1 MTKTIPER
9 DTHNSD
15 LSSSGRTARFDPDQL
30 LKLVSIACAPL
41 SGEQFFRQLT
51 QSLAQAMG
59 ARYAF
64 ICEYLESVQ
73 RVRDLAFWAG
83 DTFQEPGEYDIDGTP
98 CAYVLA
104 GEVKCYGHDVATLF
118 PKYKWLSEVGAE
130 SYLAVPLKN
139 EHGRVLGHMGIMDT
153 LPLEFSPE
161 DLSVFG
167 IFGARACVEL
177 ERKQYQDA
185 LQASEG
191 RVAHILDSAM
201 DAIVAIGA
209 DRRITVFNPAA
220 ESIFGCAAA
229 WAQGQPFDRFLGK
242 PFRSLL
248 EKYLEAAAKTS
259 DSAPQWLP
267 PNLTAVRANREEFAV
282 EGTLSS
288 FVTAE
293 GQKLF
298 TLILRDVNEQR
309 RTQIELD
316 RLHQQNVFLREE
328 AKAQYTFE
336 EMIGSTPVMKELFE
350 SLGSVAKSDATVLIC
365 GETGTGKE
373 QIAHAV
379 HNLSA
384 RKDKL
389 LITMNCAA
397 LPSELIESEM
407 FGHEKGA
414 FTGATAQRKGRF
426 ELADGGTL
434 FLDEVGE
441 LSLPAQAKL
450 LRVLQEQE
458 FERVGGTRTV
468 RVDVRVIAATNRD
481 LNEMVK
487 AGTFRADL
495 YYRLNVFPVR
505 VPPLRERTQD
515 IPMLVQHF
523 LNKQTRKLGRNID
536 GIDAGSLQRLVAYPW
551 PGNIRELQNVIERAA
566 VLTQGPIISI
576 RDGFSS
582 GAPGN
587 IVTAVP
593 LQTDMRTLEEIEA
606 QHIRGVLDKCEWKI
620 EGKHGAA
627 TILGLEPS
635 TLRYR
640 MQKLGIKRQPASND
654 A

>member
-1 MTKTIPER
+1 M
-9 DTHNSD
+9 
-15 LSSSGRTARFDPDQL
+15 
-30 LKLVSIACAPL
+30 
-41 SGEQFFRQLT
+41 
-51 QSLAQAMG
+51 
-59 ARYAF
+59 
-64 ICEYLESVQ
+64 
-73 RVRDLAFWAG
+73 
-83 DTFQEPGEYDIDGTP
+83 
-98 CAYVLA
+98 
-104 GEVKCYGHDVATLF
+104 
-118 PKYKWLSEVGAE
+118 GAE

-139 EHGRVLGHMGIMDT
+139 EAGRVLGHMGIMDT
-153 LPLEFSPE
+153 QTLEYSSD

-167 IFGARACVEL
+167 IFGARACAEL
-177 ERKQYQDA
+177 ERKQFQDA
-185 LQASEG
+185 LQASEE

-201 DAIVAIGA
+201 DAIVAIDS

-220 ESIFGCAAA
+220 ERVFGCAAA

-242 PFRSLL
+242 PFRGLL
-248 EKYLEAAAKTS
+248 ENYLETAAQST

-267 PNLTAVRANREEFAV
+267 PNLTGIRANREEFAI
-282 EGTLSS
+282 EGTLST
-288 FVTAE
+288 FVNAE
-293 GQKLF
+293 GQQHF
-298 TLILRDVNEQR
+298 SLILRDVNEQK
-309 RTQIELD
+309 RTQVELD
-316 RLHQQNVFLREE
+316 RLHQQNVFLRQEVN
-328 AKAQYTFE
+328 AQYKFE

-350 SLGSVAKSDATVLIC
+350 TLESVAKSDATVLVC

-373 QIAHAV
+373 QIAHTV

-384 RKDKL
+384 RRDKL

-450 LRVLQEQE
+450 LRALQEQE

-505 VPPLRERTQD
+505 VPPLRERAQD
-515 IPMLVQHF
+515 IPLLVQHF
-523 LNKQTRKLGRNID
+523 LSKQARKLGRNID
-536 GIDAGSLQRLVAYPW
+536 GIDAESLQRLLTYPW

-566 VLTQGPIISI
+566 VLSRSPVVSI
-576 RDGFSS
+576 GVGMGDNMSS
-582 GAPGN
+582 V
-587 IVTAVP
+587 ITATP
-593 LQTDMRTLEEIEA
+593 PTAEMRTLEEIEA
-606 QHIRGVLDKCEWKI
+606 QHIRGVLEKCDWKI
-620 EGKHGAA
+620 EGKNGAA
-627 TILGLEPS
+627 TILDLEPS

-640 MQKLGIKRQPASND
+640 MQKLGIKRRAVSD
-654 A
+654 ET